1 MCTLPKR
8 QTQINSLSMKQY
20 DIAIIGGGPAGIMA
34 AIAASGTS
42 RVILLEKNPSL
53 GRKLLMTGGGR
64 CNITNDK
71 PIKQLLTFFNNKN
84 FLKHSFYSFTNEDL
98 FSLFDFDF
106 ITEDDD
112 RVFPET
118 EKSVDVLKGL
128 CDKLENVVI
137 SYNFEVK
144 TISRDFVINDELKA
158 KKIIIATG
166 GVTYPQTGCSPDNY
180 FLTPQPTTDIRYGLS
195 PLVTREDLSSI
206 AGVTLKG
213 VVISYKKSRVQGDVL
228 FSHVGLTGPGIIN
241 LSNEIS
247 EGISYNLL
255 ESQPQF
261 DFEIAIDLCPDFS
274 RDELFLKFTHD
285 FQSKGKTHL
294 KNYLK
299 LFLTNAFVDYFL
311 SKCKLDGDEQ
321 LSRINK
327 KSKNRLIENLK
338 RLTFEITDFNSDL
351 AKITIGGVDLKYVDS
366 KTMESTL
373 IPGLY
378 FAGEVLDLHGPT
390 GGYNLKI
397 AFSTGYLAGLSAGE
411 K

>member
-1 MCTLPKR
+1 
-8 QTQINSLSMKQY
+8 
-20 DIAIIGGGPAGIMA
+20 MA

-64 CNITNDK
+64 CNITNNK

-84 FLKHSFYSFTNEDL
+84 FLKHSFYTFTNDDL
-98 FSLFDFDF
+98 FSLFDFGF
-106 ITEDDD
+106 IEEDDN
-112 RVFPET
+112 RMFPET
-118 EKSVDVLKGL
+118 ERASDILKGL
-128 CDKLENVVI
+128 SDKLEDVVI

-144 TISRDFVINDELKA
+144 TISEDFVINDCIKA
-158 KKIIIATG
+158 DRIIIATG

-180 FLTPQPTTDIRYGLS
+180 SLTSQPITDVKYGLS
-195 PLVTREDLSSI
+195 PLVTREDLSDI
-206 AGVTLKG
+206 AGVTLND
-213 VVISYKKSRVQGDVL
+213 VVISYKKSKVRGNVL
-228 FSHVGLTGPGIIN
+228 VSHVGLTGPGIIN

-255 ESQPQF
+255 VGKP
-261 DFEIAIDLCPDFS
+261 DVDLEIAVDLCPDLS
-274 RDELFLKFTHD
+274 REELLDKFTND
-285 FQSKGKTHL
+285 FQAKGKTYI

-299 LFLTNAFVDYFL
+299 QFLTNSFIAYYLDR
-311 SKCKLDGDEQ
+311 CGLDGDEQ

-338 RLTFEITDFNSDL
+338 RFTFQITDFNGDL
-351 AKITIGGVDLKYVDS
+351 AKVTIGGVDLGNVNS
-366 KTMESTL
+366 KTMESTV
-373 IPGLY
+373 IPNLY
-378 FAGEVLDLHGPT
+378 FAGEVLDLYGPT

-397 AFSTGYLAGLSAGE
+397 AFSTGYLAGLSASL